1 METEKQK
8 KVDARIKAW
17 IDSERLNDLEEDMLK
32 AIWNG
37 TFREHV
43 INEVKS
49 RHPLEVFSTF
59 NRLVGKGIIVSRK
72 EADLI
77 LIADIHDENSFISVN
92 LNEE

>member
-1 METEKQK
+1 MEKEKQK
-8 KVDARIKAW
+8 KVDSHIKAW
-17 IDSERLNDLEEDMLK
+17 IDTERLNDLEEDMLK
-32 AIWNG
+32 AICNG

-59 NRLVGKGIIVSRK
+59 NRLVDKGVIVSRK

-77 LIADIHDENSFISVN
+77 LIADIHDENSFMCVN
-92 LNEE
+92 INEE